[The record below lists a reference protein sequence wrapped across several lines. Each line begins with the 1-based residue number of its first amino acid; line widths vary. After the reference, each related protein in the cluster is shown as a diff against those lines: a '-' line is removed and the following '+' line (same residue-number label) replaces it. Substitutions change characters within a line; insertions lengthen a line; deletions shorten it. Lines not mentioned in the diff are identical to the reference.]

1 MKPGRRAIILRK
13 DLVLQPPLSLASWRF
28 GGGCSAKVPG
38 SACASRAG
46 FGVSPNELSGSTTN
60 PRSEQR
66 LGMGRIR
73 RGGYIFISWIGDH
86 PPRHVHVY
94 DDDANFITRM
104 NLETMQPMDVLKV
117 DKRIVD
123 LIRDLQSEG
132 RL

>member
-1 MKPGRRAIILRK
+1 MASAVLGKPEPWRTAQRKILGSTRGSRVGFGGSPK
-13 DLVLQPPLSLASWRF
+13 RTFSIDNESSLGTTLRNGLDSSWRLHF
-28 GGGCSAKVPG
+28 HWGG
-38 SACASRAG
+38 
-46 FGVSPNELSGSTTN
+46 L
-60 PRSEQR
+60 
-66 LGMGRIR
+66 
-73 RGGYIFISWIGDH
+73 DH
-86 PPRHVHVY
+86 PARHVHVY